1 MKVGMKKTRDITM
14 KRKRD
19 TTRRLLSSHIT
30 MILLLI
36 LFFDI
41 HISGAFPILPVHAIK
56 PPTTALYS
64 TSSSAAA
71 ASNIQQDTNTKSNS
85 KRTWKDGEYGSSL
98 SKKLFFTYAD
108 PLLDIASTRQLETR

>member
-1 MKVGMKKTRDITM
+1 M

-19 TTRRLLSSHIT
+19 TTRRLLSSHMT

-56 PPTTALYS
+56 PPTTALQS
-64 TSSSAAA
+64 TSNSAAA
-71 ASNIQQDTNTKSNS
+71 ASTIQQQDNKSNN

-108 PLLDIASTRQLETR
+108 PLLDIASTRQLETRQVNATICV

>member
-1 MKVGMKKTRDITM
+1 
-14 KRKRD
+14 
-19 TTRRLLSSHIT
+19 

-56 PPTTALYS
+56 PPNTNPLQS
-64 TSSSAAA
+64 TSNSAAA
-71 ASNIQQDTNTKSNS
+71 ASNIQQDSKSNNE
-85 KRTWKDGEYGSSL
+85 RTWKDGEYGSSL
-98 SKKLFFTYAD
+98 SKKLLFTYAD

>member
-1 MKVGMKKTRDITM
+1 MKT
-14 KRKRD
+14 KRD
-19 TTRRLLSSHIT
+19 TRRLLSSHIT

-56 PPTTALYS
+56 PTTALQS
-64 TSSSAAA
+64 TSSSSAAA
-71 ASNIQQDTNTKSNS
+71 ASTIQQEDNKSNN

-108 PLLDIASTRQLETR
+108 PLLDIASKRQLETR

>member
-1 MKVGMKKTRDITM
+1 
-14 KRKRD
+14 
-19 TTRRLLSSHIT
+19 

-71 ASNIQQDTNTKSNS
+71 ASTIQQDSKSNN
-85 KRTWKDGEYGSSL
+85 KRTWKNGEYGSSL

>member
-1 MKVGMKKTRDITM
+1 M

-19 TTRRLLSSHIT
+19 TRRLLSSHIT

-56 PPTTALYS
+56 PPTTALQS

-71 ASNIQQDTNTKSNS
+71 ASAIQQDNKSNS

>member
-1 MKVGMKKTRDITM
+1 M

-19 TTRRLLSSHIT
+19 TRRLLPYHTT

-56 PPTTALYS
+56 PPTTALQS
-64 TSSSAAA
+64 TASSAAA
-71 ASNIQQDTNTKSNS
+71 ASTINN
-85 KRTWKDGEYGSSL
+85 KRIWKDGEYGSSL

>member
-1 MKVGMKKTRDITM
+1 MKTKRDITM
-14 KRKRD
+14 KRKSN
-19 TTRRLLSSHIT
+19 TTHIT

-41 HISGAFPILPVHAIK
+41 HISGAFPIPVHAIK
-56 PPTTALYS
+56 PPSTALYS
-64 TSSSAAA
+64 TSNSAAA
-71 ASNIQQDTNTKSNS
+71 ASNIQQDSKSNNE
-85 KRTWKDGEYGSSL
+85 RTWKDGEYGSSL

>member
-1 MKVGMKKTRDITM
+1 M
-14 KRKRD
+14 KRKRE
-19 TTRRLLSSHIT
+19 TIRRLLSSHVS

-56 PPTTALYS
+56 PTTALQS
-64 TSSSAAA
+64 TANSAAA
-71 ASNIQQDTNTKSNS
+71 ASNMQQVTKSNS

>member
-1 MKVGMKKTRDITM
+1 MKRDITM
-14 KRKRD
+14 KTKRD
-19 TTRRLLSSHIT
+19 TTTRRLLSSHIT

-41 HISGAFPILPVHAIK
+41 HISGAFPIPVHAIK
-56 PPTTALYS
+56 PPTTALQS

-71 ASNIQQDTNTKSNS
+71 ASTIQQEDNKSNN
-85 KRTWKDGEYGSSL
+85 KRTWKDGEYGSTL

>member
-1 MKVGMKKTRDITM
+1 MKTKRDITM

-19 TTRRLLSSHIT
+19 TRRLLSSHIT

-56 PPTTALYS
+56 PPTTALHS

-71 ASNIQQDTNTKSNS
+71 ASTIQQDTNTKSNS

>member
-1 MKVGMKKTRDITM
+1 
-14 KRKRD
+14 
-19 TTRRLLSSHIT
+19 
-30 MILLLI
+30 MILILI

-56 PPTTALYS
+56 PPTTTALQS
-64 TSSSAAA
+64 ASSSSAAA
-71 ASNIQQDTNTKSNS
+71 ASNIQQDTKSNS

>member
-1 MKVGMKKTRDITM
+1 M
-14 KRKRD
+14 KRKSD
-19 TTRRLLSSHIT
+19 TRRLLSSHIT
-30 MILLLI
+30 MILLII

-41 HISGAFPILPVHAIK
+41 HISGAFPIPVHAIK
-56 PPTTALYS
+56 PPTTALQS
-64 TSSSAAA
+64 TSSSAAAA
-71 ASNIQQDTNTKSNS
+71 ASNIQQDTKSNS

>member
-1 MKVGMKKTRDITM
+1 MKT
-14 KRKRD
+14 KRD
-19 TTRRLLSSHIT
+19 TRRLLSSHIT

-56 PPTTALYS
+56 PQTTALQS

-71 ASNIQQDTNTKSNS
+71 ASNIQQDNKS
-85 KRTWKDGEYGSSL
+85 KRWKDGEYGSSL